1 MNRFER
7 KTMPL
12 DKSKSSNNE
21 VNALKQEVL
30 DLINTMK
37 QNGLSP
43 VLFSEYHRDYKGK
56 SNIQKYKYLI
66 DLYNKNV
73 DIANKKESQ
82 IKKPSKQISD
92 DTKKPKFTLK
102 DDDFNG
108 SIDLNKNSSDESDD
122 YDNGFDS
129 NNIMNINNNQQQF
142 QQPIQQPVQQQ
153 IQPLVQQP
161 IQQQMN
167 INNNFINNQ
176 MAASNDWKQDFFKK
190 DAKHKA
196 DLAFERLTKENIG
209 TKLVSAN
216 WDYLTPIGGKLGNRE
231 IRYNRNLLNPDEFA
245 SFWKSGK
252 KSNYR
257 IFNGADSDGD
267 GYNDMIAMK
276 PDGHIVGFNERYVTE
291 PDKGETPYRRDYYQR
306 YNKDQRKDTS
316 YMEYLDSTN
325 PVQGWRDINKIK
337 ENRAASTW
345 KLVYTYLDSE
355 LGSAGA
361 NLSERENICKR
372 IVKILITAFFAADV
386 PSFQIQTISSS
397 PEFKKILKTRVTS
410 LTIGEFIPPEAK
422 QGLVNGML
430 QKLRGYGGN
439 IETVYANLLTTKVTK
454 YRISKED
461 AEELYENLV
470 TKKAANK
477 LYKETGL
484 SPMTITDQNV
494 QAYKTALTTEKQK
507 LKAKYQ
513 TQTFKLD

>member
-43 VLFSEYHRDYKGK
+43 VLLNESDKGYRGK

-92 DTKKPKFTLK
+92 DTKKPKFALK
-102 DDDFNG
+102 DDDDFNG
-108 SIDLNKNSSDESDD
+108 SIDLNKSTSESEDF
-122 YDNGFDS
+122 DNDFDP

-142 QQPIQQPVQQQ
+142 PHQQ

-190 DAKHKA
+190 DAKQKA

-216 WDYLTPIGGKLGNRE
+216 WDYLNPYGGKLGNRE
-231 IRYNRNLLNPDEFA
+231 VRYNRNLLNPDEFA

-257 IFNGADSDGD
+257 IFNGVDTDGD
-267 GYNDMIAMK
+267 GQYDMIAMK

-291 PDKGETPYRRDYYQR
+291 PDKGETPYRRDYYQK

-337 ENRAASTW
+337 ENRSSSTW

-355 LGSAGA
+355 LKNVNATK
-361 NLSERENICKR
+361 SEAENICKR
-372 IVKILITAFFAADV
+372 IVRILITAFFATDV

-410 LTIGEFIPPEAK
+410 LTIGEFIPNGAK

-494 QAYKTALTTEKQK
+494 QAYKTALAAEKQK
-507 LKAKYQ
+507 LKAKYE
-513 TQTFKLD
+513 TQTFKLDAK

>member
-1 MNRFER
+1 
-7 KTMPL
+7 
-12 DKSKSSNNE
+12 
-21 VNALKQEVL
+21 
-30 DLINTMK
+30 
-37 QNGLSP
+37 
-43 VLFSEYHRDYKGK
+43 
-56 SNIQKYKYLI
+56 
-66 DLYNKNV
+66 
-73 DIANKKESQ
+73 
-82 IKKPSKQISD
+82 
-92 DTKKPKFTLK
+92 
-102 DDDFNG
+102 
-108 SIDLNKNSSDESDD
+108 
-122 YDNGFDS
+122 
-129 NNIMNINNNQQQF
+129 
-142 QQPIQQPVQQQ
+142 
-153 IQPLVQQP
+153 
-161 IQQQMN
+161 
-167 INNNFINNQ
+167 

-190 DAKHKA
+190 DVKQKA
-196 DLAFERLTKENIG
+196 LLNFERLTAENIG
-209 TKLVSAN
+209 EKLGTAN
-216 WDYLTPIGGKLGNRE
+216 WEYLTPIGGKLGNRE

-291 PDKGETPYRRDYYQR
+291 PDKGETPYRRDYYQK

-325 PVQGWRDINKIK
+325 PVPGWRDINKIK
-337 ENRAASTW
+337 ENRASSTW

-355 LGSAGA
+355 LGIAGA

-372 IVKILITAFFAADV
+372 IVKVLITAFFAADV

-410 LTIGEFIPPEAK
+410 LTIGEFIPNGAK

-439 IETVYANLLTTKVTK
+439 IETVYANLLATNVTK
-454 YRISKED
+454 YRITKED